1 MTLRIRYPSIAL
13 LFALALPCMAS
24 AADYALQPSGSTLG
38 FTGSFQGTSF
48 DGQFNKWTAA
58 ISYDQAKLATSK
70 FDVMVDLSSAKTGDS
85 DRDSA
90 LPGPDFFDTAKY
102 PQAHFVTTGFRQQG
116 SQVIADGNLTLRGV
130 TKPVSL
136 NVTFKPQGSGATL
149 DVSGTVNRLDFGVG
163 GGQYK
168 DTSVIAADVKITA
181 HLVLAAK

>member
-1 MTLRIRYPSIAL
+1 MTLPNHYRSLTL

-24 AADYALQPSGSTLG
+24 AADYTVQPSGSTLG
-38 FTGSFQGTSF
+38 FTSSFQGSSF
-48 DGQFNKWTAA
+48 DGQFGKWTAA
-58 ISYDQAKLATSK
+58 ISYDQAKLAASK
-70 FDVMVDLSSAKTGDS
+70 FDVTVDLSSAKTGDS

-90 LPGPDFFDTAKY
+90 LPGADFFDTAKY

-168 DTSVIAADVKITA
+168 DTTVIAAAVKVTA
-181 HLVLAAK
+181 HLVLTAK